1 MEWYTHTHTHTHIYT
16 HKLVGGSDNGNIYE
30 NITPQILL
38 LEKRKKKKIAENEWA
53 KHLLKKLENRVK

>member
-16 HKLVGGSDNGNIYE
+16 NKLVGGSDNGNIYE

-38 LEKRKKKKIAENEWA
+38 LEKSKKKKNSWKRMSQALTEKIR
-53 KHLLKKLENRVK
+53 K